1 MVFFR
6 KPSSDRSLMELPDMP
21 KQEEDS
27 SLITFSG
34 DIEEPKKN
42 KKKGQWL

>member
-1 MVFFR
+1 
-6 KPSSDRSLMELPDMP
+6 MELPDMP

-34 DIEEPKKN
+34 DIEEPKKSN
-42 KKKGQWL
+42 KKEQWLEGEVVGNYVG